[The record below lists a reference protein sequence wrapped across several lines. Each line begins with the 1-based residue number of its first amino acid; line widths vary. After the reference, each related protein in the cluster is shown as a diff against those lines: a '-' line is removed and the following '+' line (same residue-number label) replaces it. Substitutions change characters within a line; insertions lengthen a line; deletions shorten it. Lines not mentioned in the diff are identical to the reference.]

1 MRWLDGI
8 TDLNLSK
15 LWELVMDREAWCVAI
30 HGVAKSPTRLSD
42 WSDVNGCR
50 PQQGRSLIFVLNPS
64 TIPLIWFKR
73 WRNKYD
79 TVERSL
85 NLELNN
91 HVKQNPWLVI
101 LDKRFPSFE
110 PQFHY
115 LTSEKSNPPPPLS
128 HISHF
133 FHGINEL
140 RYLAEPCRKKI
151 CGHTSPAHSFYRWLN
166 WSLEVSFLPKF
177 IILSPIP
184 VGTCSWN
191 LTWR

>member
-1 MRWLDGI
+1 MGFSKQEYWSGVPLPSPNIPLVPSKRLTTSFRNYSIRRGI
-8 TDLNLSK
+8 SHFTCIFQ
-15 LWELVMDREAWCVAI
+15 R
-30 HGVAKSPTRLSD
+30 
-42 WSDVNGCR
+42 CR

-128 HISHF
+128 HISQF
-133 FHGINEL
+133 FHGINEI

-151 CGHTSPAHSFYRWLN
+151 CGHTSPAHSFYR
-166 WSLEVSFLPKF
+166 
-177 IILSPIP
+177 
-184 VGTCSWN
+184 
-191 LTWR
+191 